1 MQGLEALGAAVLG
14 GELENIGHVALL
26 VGLDIA
32 GDDDI
37 LAVGQTSLASQV
49 PALVL
54 RACLVQV
61 QLGDGRT
68 GGVVNGVLCALSSS
82 LRRCSLRR
90 CSNGGSGLRR
100 GSAGSSSGSRAA
112 AGGQSN
118 SQCQNGRGSTDL
130 VQFYEKCTP

>member
-49 PALVL
+49 LALVL

-82 LRRCSLRR
+82 LRRCS
-90 CSNGGSGLRR
+90 NGGSGLRR
-100 GSAGSSSGSRAA
+100 GRAGRRSEQQPVPERQRQHRSCSVS
-112 AGGQSN
+112 
-118 SQCQNGRGSTDL
+118 
-130 VQFYEKCTP
+130 

>member
-49 PALVL
+49 LALVL
-54 RACLVQV
+54 RACLMFVMYWSNRI
-61 QLGDGRT
+61 RT
-68 GGVVNGVLCALSSS
+68 WA
-82 LRRCSLRR
+82 RC
-90 CSNGGSGLRR
+90 
-100 GSAGSSSGSRAA
+100 
-112 AGGQSN
+112 
-118 SQCQNGRGSTDL
+118 
-130 VQFYEKCTP
+130 